1 MNIEE
6 MKKELIRDE
15 GFRLKP
21 YRCPAGKLTIGVGR
35 NLDDTG
41 ITELEAEMLLAYDI
55 ERFGY
60 QLDRA
65 IPWWRRLDEVRQRV
79 ILNMA
84 FNMGTAKLMDFTI
97 TLANVQAGR
106 YKEAAAGMRNSR
118 WAKQVGARAERLA
131 VMMEKGSPGT
141 RAP

>member
-15 GFRLKP
+15 GLRLKP

-35 NLDDTG
+35 NLEDTG

-65 IPWWRRLDEVRQRV
+65 IPWWRRLDDVRQRV
-79 ILNMA
+79 LLNMA
-84 FNMGTAKLMDFTI
+84 FNMGVARLMEFKN
-97 TLANVQAGR
+97 TLESVKAG
-106 YKEAAAGMRNSR
+106 KWKDAAAGMLQSR
-118 WAKQVGARAERLA
+118 WASQVGARAGRLA
-131 VMMEKGSPGT
+131 RMMETGSPVA
-141 RAP
+141 RAS

>member
-1 MNIEE
+1 MNVEE
-6 MKKELIRDE
+6 MKRELIRDE
-15 GFRLKP
+15 GLRLKP

-55 ERFGY
+55 ERFSY
-60 QLDRA
+60 QLDRT
-65 IPWWRRLDEVRQRV
+65 ISWWRQLDEVRQRV

-84 FNMGTAKLMDFTI
+84 FNMGTAKLMEFAI
-97 TLANVQAGR
+97 TLANVRAGR

-131 VMMEKGSPGT
+131 VMMETGSPVA
-141 RAP
+141 RAS

>member
-15 GFRLKP
+15 GMRLKP

-79 ILNMA
+79 LLNMA
-84 FNMGTAKLMDFTI
+84 FNMGTMRLMEFTI

-106 YKEAAAGMRNSR
+106 YKEAAAAMRNSK
-118 WAKQVGARAERLA
+118 WARQVGARAERLA
-131 VMMEKGSPGT
+131 VMMEKGSPVA
-141 RAP
+141 RAS

>member
-15 GFRLKP
+15 GLRLKP

-55 ERFGY
+55 ERFSY
-60 QLDRA
+60 QLDRT
-65 IPWWRRLDEVRQRV
+65 ISWWRQLDEVRQRV

-84 FNMGTAKLMDFTI
+84 FNMGTAKLMEFAI
-97 TLANVQAGR
+97 TLANVRAGR

-131 VMMEKGSPGT
+131 VMMETGSPVA
-141 RAP
+141 RAS

>member
-15 GFRLKP
+15 GLKLKP

-35 NLDDTG
+35 NLEDTG
-41 ITELEAEMLLAYDI
+41 ITEVEAEMLLAYDI

-60 QLDRA
+60 QLDRV
-65 IPWWRRLDEVRQRV
+65 IPWWRALNEVRQRV
-79 ILNMA
+79 LLNMA
-84 FNMGTAKLMDFTI
+84 FNMGTAKLMEFTI

-106 YKEAAAGMRNSR
+106 WKEAAAGMRSSK
-118 WAKQVGARAERLA
+118 WARQVGARAERLA
-131 VMMEKGSPGT
+131 KMMETGSV
-141 RAP
+141 

>member
-1 MNIEE
+1 MNIEL

-15 GFRLKP
+15 GLRLKP

-41 ITELEAEMLLAYDI
+41 ITELEAETLLAYDI
-55 ERFGY
+55 ERFSY
-60 QLDRA
+60 QLDRT
-65 IPWWRRLDEVRQRV
+65 ISWWRQLDEVRQRV

-84 FNMGTAKLMDFTI
+84 FNMGTAKLMEFAI
-97 TLANVQAGR
+97 TLANVRAGR

-131 VMMEKGSPGT
+131 VMMEKGSPEN
-141 RAP
+141 RAS

>member
-1 MNIEE
+1 MNVEE

-15 GFRLKP
+15 GLRLKP

-35 NLDDTG
+35 NLEDTG

-65 IPWWRRLDEVRQRV
+65 IPWWRGLDEIRQRV
-79 ILNMA
+79 LLNMA
-84 FNMGTAKLMDFTI
+84 FNMGVARLMEFKN
-97 TLANVQAGR
+97 TLENVKAGKW
-106 YKEAAAGMRNSR
+106 KEAAAGMLQSR
-118 WAKQVGARAERLA
+118 WASQVGARAGRLA
-131 VMMEKGSPGT
+131 RMMETGSPVA
-141 RAP
+141 RAS

>member
-1 MNIEE
+1 MNLEE

-15 GFRLKP
+15 GLRLKP

-41 ITELEAEMLLAYDI
+41 ITELEAEALLTYDI

-65 IPWWRRLDEVRQRV
+65 IPWWRALSEVRQRV
-79 ILNMA
+79 LLNMA
-84 FNMGTAKLMDFTI
+84 FNMGTGKLMEFAI
-97 TLANVQAGR
+97 TLAHVRAGR
-106 YKEAAAGMRNSR
+106 WKEAAAGMRASK
-118 WAKQVGARAERLA
+118 WARQVGVRAERLA
-131 VMMEKGSPGT
+131 RMMETGSV
-141 RAP
+141 